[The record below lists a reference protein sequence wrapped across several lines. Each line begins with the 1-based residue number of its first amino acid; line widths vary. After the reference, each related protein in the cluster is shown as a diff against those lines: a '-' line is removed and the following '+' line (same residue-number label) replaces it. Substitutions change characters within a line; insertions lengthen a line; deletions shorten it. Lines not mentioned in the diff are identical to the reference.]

1 MSWAPGSFSIDGW
14 TGSGDLVLRELPT
27 QFCLLLGNIW
37 TLKEEEEEE
46 SWDLALVRTENN
58 ILLEIYRNMVT

>member
-14 TGSGDLVLRELPT
+14 TGSGDLVLRELPI

-37 TLKEEEEEE
+37 TLEEEEE

-58 ILLEIYRNMVT
+58 IYLLEIYRNMVT